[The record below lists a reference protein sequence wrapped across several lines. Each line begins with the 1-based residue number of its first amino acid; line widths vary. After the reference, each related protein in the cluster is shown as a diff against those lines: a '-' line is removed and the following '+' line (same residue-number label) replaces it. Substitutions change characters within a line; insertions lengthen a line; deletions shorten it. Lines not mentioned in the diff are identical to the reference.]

1 MQLLSAMDKEASVAE
16 VSMTPDSHLS
26 LRMREM
32 EAFCDNLS
40 LILKKKNKQLGS
52 KQLKRILKKYGKDA
66 EV

>member
-16 VSMTPDSHLS
+16 VSMTQDSHLT